1 MRSLRF
7 RQCRLRLLAA
17 LCVGVSL
24 STFAWS
30 DDPAPPPQAG
40 ASPIGVRQ
48 QRVARMMQDLE
59 RRLLALARTLEESE
73 PERAARLVKAFE
85 ESKNLLVEQR
95 MQQITKLLDDAKL
108 DNASQEQKQVLDDV
122 RTLLAIL
129 LAEGADKEQLKEEIE
144 RLKQWHQQISM
155 LIKDEQQQQA
165 ESAKLDKKD
174 EALDKLAKQIQ
185 AVEELLRREQDLVRQ
200 TALTRAQGIAG
211 LDKLADRQETIRKD
225 TEFVAKEIAGSQGG
239 AQPGQQSATAQPA
252 NAAQPANGQFPPGQR
267 PLEQSAAHQKDAEQ
281 NLQAGQGK
289 TAQQDEEQAV
299 AELKKALDELRK
311 EQERLQ
317 KPPED
322 TFDKLAQQQEATA
335 NKTSSLSDQV
345 AKAAQANAGKPG
357 AGACSA
363 CQQCLGGACQS
374 MQSASQSLQKKS
386 PGSASSAQK
395 KAAEELQQAQKEIEK
410 RLQELGENM
419 QDETI
424 ERLEDIFRTMLARQQ
439 QATAQTAQ
447 LDIELK
453 AEQAAAKEAGKD
465 EELGRADR
473 ITLRRLVQEEQ
484 ELSGM
489 AAHALQLIEEDG
501 TSVSFP
507 VVVANMRDNLDQI
520 AALLEKSE
528 TGDYTQTLQ
537 REVEKTLEELIE
549 ALQIARRSGGG
560 GGGGGGGNCK
570 PALLP
575 NTAELKLLRALQ
587 LHVNRRTVAFDEA
600 RPEGALDQAQKGEI
614 TRISTLQKEI
624 GGMVHAI
631 IERTQPPPGL
641 EVPGFAPLLQP

>member
-1 MRSLRF
+1 
-7 RQCRLRLLAA
+7 
-17 LCVGVSL
+17 
-24 STFAWS
+24 
-30 DDPAPPPQAG
+30 
-40 ASPIGVRQ
+40 
-48 QRVARMMQDLE
+48 
-59 RRLLALARTLEESE
+59 
-73 PERAARLVKAFE
+73 
-85 ESKNLLVEQR
+85 
-95 MQQITKLLDDAKL
+95 
-108 DNASQEQKQVLDDV
+108 
-122 RTLLAIL
+122 
-129 LAEGADKEQLKEEIE
+129 
-144 RLKQWHQQISM
+144 
-155 LIKDEQQQQA
+155 
-165 ESAKLDKKD
+165 
-174 EALDKLAKQIQ
+174 
-185 AVEELLRREQDLVRQ
+185 
-200 TALTRAQGIAG
+200 
-211 LDKLADRQETIRKD
+211 
-225 TEFVAKEIAGSQGG
+225 
-239 AQPGQQSATAQPA
+239 
-252 NAAQPANGQFPPGQR
+252 
-267 PLEQSAAHQKDAEQ
+267 LEQSAAHQKDAEQ